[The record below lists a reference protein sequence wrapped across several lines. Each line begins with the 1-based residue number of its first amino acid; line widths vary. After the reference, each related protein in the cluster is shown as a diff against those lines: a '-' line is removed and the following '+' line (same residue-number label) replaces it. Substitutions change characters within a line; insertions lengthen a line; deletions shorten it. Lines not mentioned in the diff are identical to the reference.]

1 MTNKTFKFYGLDQI
15 EMPREDRP
23 FYCHFRVC
31 APSGAIL
38 VDFYTNRDL
47 EGRFVY
53 SEDTC
58 TYRQTAGTCQFS
70 LAGIKRKQV
79 YHRLKKMALESLEAA
94 GIHTQEIYEGRIR
107 VFDPVWQ
114 GSYFFDDD
122 AEAAAKIREL
132 ASLGRYAGVCVWD
145 QRYES
150 YRTAIRECGSFVLYD
165 AKIPIPTKDQPKDK
179 QPKDKPKW

>member
-53 SEDTC
+53 SEETC

-70 LAGIKRKQV
+70 LAGIKRKQA
-79 YHRLKKMALESLEAA
+79 YHRLKKMALDSLEAA

-122 AEAAAKIREL
+122 AEAAAKICEL

-145 QRYES
+145 ERYES
-150 YRTAIRECGSFVLYD
+150 YRTAIREGGSFVLYD